1 MISSILLAA
10 GQSKRMGKENKLSKK
25 LNGIPLINY
34 SVKNILSSNID
45 EIIIVLGHEQEIIK
59 NLIKKNNK
67 IKFIFNKNFE
77 TGIASSI
84 KAGINNLSEKAEAFF
99 ICLGDMPII
108 NKNVYNKLIDSRK
121 NKEIVAP
128 TFNGTRGN
136 PILFSKKMKTQI
148 MKIKGDFGAKKILD
162 KNKSKI
168 KFVKISGK
176 NFNKDF
182 NTIQNFNS

>member
-1 MISSILLAA
+1 MISAILLAA
-10 GQSKRMGKENKLSKK
+10 GQSKRMKTGNKLAKEFQ
-25 LNGIPLINY
+25 GIPLINH
-34 SVKNILSSNID
+34 SVENILSSSID
-45 EIIIVLGHEQEIIK
+45 EIIIVLGYEKEAIK

-128 TFNGTRGN
+128 TFNGIRGN

-148 MKIKGDFGAKKILD
+148 MEIEGDYGAKKILD
-162 KNKSKI
+162 KNKSEI